1 VGAGIGSMA
10 SGTAARCARVKFDW
24 NDLRFFAA
32 VLEHGTT
39 VGAAR
44 AIGVDQT
51 TVARRITALEAA
63 LGIDLFERDHAGY
76 RPTPAAE
83 LLQPSVLAVSEQMAQ
98 FVRQASTAVAP
109 GQAADPGSPARKP
122 SCGPWSC
129 PPSPASPPSYP
140 DVQLEIDLSPTVRD
154 LVAGEADIAVRAGPR
169 REEPSLVRRRLSD
182 DPVGDLLQHR
192 LRGAHGAPRTM
203 AELADHPIRG
213 AGRGRAGNPR
223 LRPRKLCAAGGDSA
237 LLGRG
242 DDPDGRLRG
251 RHALHHRR
259 RHRRPGDVL
268 PGPDLLGRLAGL
280 SERLRRAPE
289 VKTLSR
295 FIAEAFR

>member
-1 VGAGIGSMA
+1 M
-10 SGTAARCARVKFDW
+10 KFDW

-51 TVARRITALEAA
+51 TVARRIAALEAA

-98 FVRQASTAVAP
+98 FVRQASTAERRAKRRIRITGEETIMRTQVVPALTRF
-109 GQAADPGSPARKP
+109 AAEH
-122 SCGPWSC
+122 
-129 PPSPASPPSYP
+129 P

-154 LVAGEADIAVRAGPR
+154 LVAGEADIAVRAGPAP
-169 REEPSLVRRRLSD
+169 EEPSLVRRRLSD
-182 DPVGDLLQHR
+182 SPWAVYCSTAYAA
-192 LRGAHGAPRTM
+192 AHGAPRTM
-203 AELADHPIRG
+203 AELADHPFVALDVGVPEIRAFGLESSVRQVVTALSSVEAMIRTG
-213 AGRGRAGNPR
+213 ACVGAMPCITADAIAD
-223 LRPRKLCAAGGDSA
+223 LVKCFPAPTSSA
-237 LLGRG
+237 VWLVY
-242 DDPDGRLRG
+242 P
-251 RHALHHRR
+251 
-259 RHRRPGDVL
+259 
-268 PGPDLLGRLAGL
+268 
-280 SERLRRAPE
+280 ERLRRAPE